1 MPAQLA
7 NGPPASAR
15 LPGLSVSIGDP
26 SVASQPELSSMAASA
41 NETLSHSLL
50 PDIFN
55 HTLTQPPETHVATD
69 DSMNGEFTG
78 GEGRRRVLSWN
89 SRGQVRNPE
98 EDESMS
104 QEVQE
109 AAAFPRPIAI
119 NPDRNKSTVFVEET
133 GTAAKSQKAKQ
144 RSAFNPQRKK
154 EVQEMRLRGVCIRCK
169 MLKKPCGMGTPCKPC
184 SDIDQTRLWG
194 PCSRWD
200 LKQDLKFYTIP
211 LHSTFAFDDITGIT
225 NQISFQPFE
234 GHILVSLVDGDLA
247 KMEVPCEQGQPGS
260 HALHP
265 QYGISMQRRHYQKSE
280 DIFILSITKKDFA
293 AKLQQYLQATSED
306 FCSREKSPLVC
317 ATLMMA
323 HKMAKDK
330 AHRLLKLVLDLWVLT
345 HILSSTE
352 VGMTFETVPTNGSI
366 TASSPQARQYITED
380 LNMYSH
386 SLLSSQLRATV
397 AERAAE
403 IKKATMAA
411 FEAQFM
417 KGPTTKSAKSE
428 RFETFLASIILLNAT
443 ERYQWLFNVFQSGLP
458 NDKKWPLDD
467 SPLKL
472 AQQAEKVAEHLEFML
487 KVRHVSPGTRFGE
500 DGILNFC
507 ERIDENADTWF
518 RTIALTRENLIT
530 LKNTTFDSNSCTS
543 LDGHL
548 LWNVLRP
555 SETPA

>member
-1 MPAQLA
+1 
-7 NGPPASAR
+7 
-15 LPGLSVSIGDP
+15 
-26 SVASQPELSSMAASA
+26 
-41 NETLSHSLL
+41 
-50 PDIFN
+50 
-55 HTLTQPPETHVATD
+55 
-69 DSMNGEFTG
+69 
-78 GEGRRRVLSWN
+78 
-89 SRGQVRNPE
+89 
-98 EDESMS
+98 
-104 QEVQE
+104 
-109 AAAFPRPIAI
+109 
-119 NPDRNKSTVFVEET
+119 
-133 GTAAKSQKAKQ
+133 
-144 RSAFNPQRKK
+144 
-154 EVQEMRLRGVCIRCK
+154 
-169 MLKKPCGMGTPCKPC
+169 
-184 SDIDQTRLWG
+184 
-194 PCSRWD
+194 
-200 LKQDLKFYTIP
+200 
-211 LHSTFAFDDITGIT
+211 
-225 NQISFQPFE
+225 
-234 GHILVSLVDGDLA
+234 
-247 KMEVPCEQGQPGS
+247 
-260 HALHP
+260 
-265 QYGISMQRRHYQKSE
+265 
-280 DIFILSITKKDFA
+280 
-293 AKLQQYLQATSED
+293 
-306 FCSREKSPLVC
+306 
-317 ATLMMA
+317 
-323 HKMAKDK
+323 
-330 AHRLLKLVLDLWVLT
+330 
-345 HILSSTE
+345 
-352 VGMTFETVPTNGSI
+352 MTFETVPTNGSI